1 MPKVSNLNKKQENG
15 GLNFEGIQS
24 NSIMIRVK
32 LIIKRKGF
40 VSEALIFRRRLNLLS
55 LLLGGVN

>member
-1 MPKVSNLNKKQENG
+1 MSNLNNKQENG
-15 GLNFEGIQS
+15 ELNSNGNQS

>member
-1 MPKVSNLNKKQENG
+1 VSNLNNKQENG
-15 GLNFEGIQS
+15 ELNSNGIQS

>member
-1 MPKVSNLNKKQENG
+1 LINLFIFVRRIYIIIAKWT
-15 GLNFEGIQS
+15 
-24 NSIMIRVK
+24 
-32 LIIKRKGF
+32 IKRKGS